1 MDSLTADPALSAF
14 AWLLHGFGTRRFDE
28 PDLRAL
34 AAAEGMRPV
43 LLHQIHSTR
52 VLDAAA
58 VPPAGADGDA
68 LITDKPGLLLVVK
81 TADCLPILLVDPIR
95 RAVAAVHAGWRGTA
109 AGIAAAAVDALRDRF
124 GSHPSD
130 LWAGLG
136 PSIGPGCYEVGR
148 DVAEPRPGRPEWGKA
163 LRPLPGRPD
172 RFTLDLPGANR
183 AQLLAAGLT
192 PERIGPAGVCTH
204 CSPDLL
210 SWRRDHRSDARLYSF
225 AGIRPAV

>member
-1 MDSLTADPALSAF
+1 MDPFTTDASLSAF
-14 AWLLHGFGTRRFDE
+14 GWLLHGFGTRRLDE
-28 PDLRAL
+28 AGLLAL
-34 AAAEGMRPV
+34 AVAGAMKPV

-52 VLDAAA
+52 VLDAA
-58 VPPAGADGDA
+58 VVSPSGADGDA

-81 TADCLPILLVDPIR
+81 TADCLPILLVDPVR
-95 RAVAAVHAGWRGTA
+95 RAIAAVHAGWRGTA
-109 AGIAAAAVDALRDRF
+109 AGIAAAAVAALRDRF
-124 GSHPSD
+124 GSRPAD

-148 DVAEPRPGRPEWGKA
+148 DVAESRPGRPEWGKA
-163 LRPLPGRPD
+163 LRPVAGRPD

-183 AQLLAAGLT
+183 AQLLAVGLA
-192 PERIGPAGVCTH
+192 PDHIGPAGACTH

-225 AGIRPAV
+225 AGIRSAV